1 MRSIHPGGDEGED
14 ILTFCTYSFLDFE
27 MHSTPVASASQ
38 PSYSFTSRYALTARD
53 VCRLEGRGSRVRV
66 ELHQGLGGVRF
77 VTHGSGQIS
86 LTGTMERPGERITGR
101 ANISGQLL
109 GLVSVCR
116 SLGSNLK
123 PFWSVKRPVSFKQR
137 VSG

>member
-27 MHSTPVASASQ
+27 MHSTPVASESQ
-38 PSYSFTSRYALTARD
+38 PNYSFTSRYALTPRD
-53 VCRLEGRGSRVRV
+53 LRRLEGRGSRVRV

-86 LTGTMERPGERITGR
+86 LTGTVERPGERITGR
-101 ANISGQLL
+101 VNISGQLL
-109 GLVSVCR
+109 CL
-116 SLGSNLK
+116 
-123 PFWSVKRPVSFKQR
+123 
-137 VSG
+137 